1 MADGDRQEAEAPVAG
16 IKRVKEEEATASPS
30 GGEKKKI
37 LPNWR
42 KSSIPCEGSEILKKK
57 KEAIAARP
65 LWVSRDVP
73 GAMECWIEEREKA
86 LAEEEADIASGKKK
100 RKKVVKYKMPN
111 EVIQQMMRYPYT
123 YPECTEEE
131 LARRSASNR
140 QLHRLRMFIDGKM
153 FAYEQTLIDQYL
165 KHGYAFDEAEISD
178 EEEEEEEEQK

>member
-30 GGEKKKI
+30 GGEKKII

-57 KEAIAARP
+57 KEAIAARS

-100 RKKVVKYKMPN
+100 RKKVVN
-111 EVIQQMMRYPYT
+111 YPT
-123 YPECTEEE
+123 DDEIP
-131 LARRSASNR
+131 LHLPGVHRGGAASNR

-178 EEEEEEEEQK
+178 DEEQNYYLSANPSC